1 MVFDSLELTDVNDD
15 VRKEKRG
22 ASPLLHVAF

>member
-1 MVFDSLELTDVNDD
+1 MVIYSLKKLDVTAD

-22 ASPLLHVAF
+22 ASPLPHFVY